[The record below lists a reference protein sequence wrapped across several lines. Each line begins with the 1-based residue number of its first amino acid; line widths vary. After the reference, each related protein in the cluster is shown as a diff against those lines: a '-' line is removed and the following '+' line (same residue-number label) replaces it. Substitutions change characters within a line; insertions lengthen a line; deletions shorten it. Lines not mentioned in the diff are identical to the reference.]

1 MLEHSVYSVISP
13 EGCAAILWRNTDYR
27 KEAAK
32 ALKLTSKDLSDLG
45 VADEIIPEP
54 VGGAHSD
61 WDTTSE
67 NLKESLQR
75 NLSELIGTEIDDLL
89 SNRWAKYEAIGEW
102 NEIPTQND
110 DDPNR

>member
-1 MLEHSVYSVISP
+1 M
-13 EGCAAILWRNTDYR
+13 WRNTDYR